1 MKSFVA
7 LAACISMLFT
17 STSALAEDASMTV
30 GELQQ
35 LCIGSSADSKAA
47 CRFYILGISQ
57 GITLGMSIADGKT
70 QVGRPCV
77 PENISS
83 AALELVVKMKIGE
96 DLMVFPDDRKLDA
109 SGFISAIFFKSFPCR
124 KPK

>member
-7 LAACISMLFT
+7 LAACMSMLFI
-17 STSALAEDASMTV
+17 STGASAQDAAMAV

-35 LCIGSSADSKAA
+35 ICLGSSAESKAA

-70 QVGRPCV
+70 QGGRPCV

-96 DLMVFPDDRKLDA
+96 DLMVFPDDRKLEA
-109 SGFISAIFFKSFPCR
+109 SGFVGAVFIKSFPCR
-124 KPK
+124 KPR